1 MSGYPQINATLGNES
16 WSRVRISEDQA
27 TIASAAL
34 AEEEQAET
42 QREVEP
48 KSSLKASSNI
58 VGFDGDSDPLNP
70 KNWPT
75 SKKVYTTALW
85 ALTTCWITLASAIFS
100 AGTEQVSAEFHVS
113 STTAT
118 AGTSLLVFGFALG
131 PLLWAPLC
139 EVYGRK
145 WTAIAPYFISAAFA
159 FGTGAA
165 KDIQTVLITRFF
177 AGVFGSGPI
186 SITGGAIVDIWHPPQ
201 LGLPLICY
209 GITIAAAPTLGPIIG
224 GAFIASGAGWR
235 WTQYLTGIL
244 MASQFV
250 LDALFL
256 DESHADI
263 LLTRKAQ
270 QLRRAT
276 GNWVLHSKWEE
287 SSPTFKDLC
296 GTFLIRPFKMLLD
309 PICLLLTIYASFVY
323 AILYASIESFA
334 LEYGQIRGWGPVQSQ
349 LPFLALLLG
358 AFVAAIGNIYNGAVY
373 YVRKLIANH
382 YKPVPEAR
390 LPPMMVGSFTFA
402 AGLFLFG
409 WTSAQHV
416 SNPAPSIVG
425 VFFTGMGFTLIFQ
438 SSLQYLVDTFTR
450 YSASAIAANTFMR
463 SLAAGAFPLFVYPL
477 YEAIGIDWGS
487 SLFGF
492 ISIALIPA
500 PFLFFKWGKSIR
512 ARGEFSKLSV

>member
-1 MSGYPQINATLGNES
+1 MSSKPSTCPPAGSGGS
-16 WSRVRISEDQA
+16 WSQSQSSAEHESILG
-27 TIASAAL
+27 ASDL
-34 AEEEQAET
+34 
-42 QREVEP
+42 
-48 KSSLKASSNI
+48 
-58 VGFDGDSDPLNP
+58 VGFDGEADPLDP

-85 ALTTCWITLASAIFS
+85 ALTTCWITFASAIYA
-100 AGTEQVSAEFHVS
+100 AGTLEISDEFNVSL
-113 STTAT
+113 TTAT
-118 AGTSLLVFGFALG
+118 AGTSLLIFGFAIG

-145 WTAIAPYFISAAFA
+145 WAALGPYFISAVFA
-159 FGTGAA
+159 FGTATA

-177 AGVFGSGPI
+177 AGAFGSGPI
-186 SITGGAIVDIWHPPQ
+186 SITGGAIVDIWRPPQ
-201 LGLPLICY
+201 LGVPMVCY

-224 GAFIASGAGWR
+224 GAFIADGSGWR

-244 MASQFV
+244 MAVQFV

-263 LLTRKAQ
+263 ILTRKAQ
-270 QLRRAT
+270 QLRRST

-287 SSPTFKDLC
+287 SSPTFSSLC
-296 GTFLIRPFKMLLD
+296 TTFLVRPFQLLLD
-309 PICLLLTIYASFVY
+309 PICLFLTIYGSFVY

-334 LEYGQIRGWGPVQSQ
+334 LEYGQIRGWGPVISQ

-358 AFVAAIGNIYNGAVY
+358 CFVAAAGNIYNNAVY
-373 YVRKLIANH
+373 YVNRLVANH

-409 WTSAQHV
+409 WTSSKHV
-416 SNPAPSIVG
+416 STPAPSIVG
-425 VFFTGMGFTLIFQ
+425 VFLTGLGFALIFQ
-438 SSLQYLVDTFTR
+438 SSLQYIVDTFTR
-450 YSASAIAANTFMR
+450 YSASAIAANTFVR
-463 SLAAGAFPLFVYPL
+463 SLVAGAFPLFVYPL

-492 ISIALIPA
+492 VAVALIPA
-500 PFLFFKWGKSIR
+500 PFLFFMWGKRIR
-512 ARGEFSKLSV
+512 ARGEFSKLSTY

>member
-1 MSGYPQINATLGNES
+1 MIDNPSTDPPNSRRS
-16 WSRVRISEDQA
+16 WGQA
-27 TIASAAL
+27 VS
-34 AEEEQAET
+34 AEEGRSTAPSSEAAAKES
-42 QREVEP
+42 EKEP
-48 KSSLKASSNI
+48 SSSSGESNI
-58 VGFDGDSDPLNP
+58 VSFNGEADPLNP

-85 ALTTCWITLASAIFS
+85 ALTTCWITFASAIYS
-100 AGTEQVSAEFHVS
+100 AGTLEISEEFNVSA
-113 STTAT
+113 TTAT

-145 WTAIAPYFISAAFA
+145 WTALVPYLISAVFS
-159 FGTGAA
+159 FGTATA

-177 AGVFGSGPI
+177 AGAFGSGPI
-186 SITGGAIVDIWHPPQ
+186 SITGGAIVDIWKPPQ
-201 LGLPLICY
+201 LGTPLVCY

-224 GAFIASGAGWR
+224 GAFIADGAGWR

-244 MASQFV
+244 MVVQFV
-250 LDALFL
+250 LDALFM

-270 QLRRAT
+270 QLRRST

-287 SSPTFKDLC
+287 SRPTFKDLC
-296 GTFLIRPFKMLLD
+296 SIFLVRPFQLLLD

-334 LEYGQIRGWGPVQSQ
+334 LEYGQIRGWGPVESQ
-349 LPFLALLLG
+349 LPFLALLVG
-358 AFVAAIGNIYNGAVY
+358 CFVAAAGNIYNNAVY
-373 YVRKLIANH
+373 YVHRLVANR

-390 LPPMMVGSFTFA
+390 LPPMMIGSFTFA

-409 WTSAQHV
+409 WTSSKHV
-416 SNPAPSIVG
+416 SSPAPSIVG
-425 VFFTGMGFTLIFQ
+425 VFLTGLGFTLIFQ

-450 YSASAIAANTFMR
+450 YSASAIAANTFVR

-477 YEAIGIDWGS
+477 YEGIGIDWGS

-492 ISIALIPA
+492 IAVALIPA
-500 PFLFFKWGKSIR
+500 PFLFFRWGGKIR
-512 ARGEFSKLSV
+512 ARGEFSKLSTY

>member
-1 MSGYPQINATLGNES
+1 MSDHPSTDPPTGWG
-16 WSRVRISEDQA
+16 QA
-27 TIASAAL
+27 
-34 AEEEQAET
+34 
-42 QREVEP
+42 
-48 KSSLKASSNI
+48 ASSEEGQPTVPSSVSATKENKKEPMSSSEASDI
-58 VGFDGDSDPLNP
+58 VGFDGEADPLNP

-85 ALTTCWITLASAIFS
+85 ALTTCWITFASAIYS
-100 AGTEQVSAEFHVS
+100 AGTLEISEEFNVSP
-113 STTAT
+113 TTAT

-145 WTAIAPYFISAAFA
+145 WTALAPYFISAAFA
-159 FGTGAA
+159 FGTATA

-177 AGVFGSGPI
+177 AGAFGSGPI
-186 SITGGAIVDIWHPPQ
+186 SITGGAIVDIWQPPQ
-201 LGLPLICY
+201 LGTPLVCY

-244 MASQFV
+244 MVVQFV
-250 LDALFL
+250 LNALFL

-270 QLRRAT
+270 QLRRST
-276 GNWVLHSKWEE
+276 GHWVLHSKWEE

-296 GTFLIRPFKMLLD
+296 STFLVRPFRLLLD

-334 LEYGQIRGWGPVQSQ
+334 LEYGQIRGWGAVESQ
-349 LPFLALLLG
+349 LPFLALLVG
-358 AFVAAIGNIYNGAVY
+358 CFVAAAGNIYNNAVY
-373 YVRKLIANH
+373 YVRRLVANR

-390 LPPMMVGSFTFA
+390 LPPMMIGSFTFA

-409 WTSAQHV
+409 WTSSKHV
-416 SNPAPSIVG
+416 SNPTPSIVG
-425 VFFTGMGFTLIFQ
+425 VFLTGLGFTLIFQ

-450 YSASAIAANTFMR
+450 YSASAIAANTFVR
-463 SLAAGAFPLFVYPL
+463 SLAAGAFPLFIYPL
-477 YEAIGIDWGS
+477 YEGIGIDWGS

-492 ISIALIPA
+492 IALALIPA
-500 PFLFFKWGKSIR
+500 PFLFFRWGGKIR
-512 ARGEFSKLSV
+512 ARGDFSKLSTY